1 MATIR
6 KRGELSWEAQVRR
19 QGFPS
24 QTKTFLYRQDAE
36 RWVRQVESEMDR
48 GAFVPRSRS
57 ERATIGSLLDRY
69 LSDVTPSKKNWKS
82 ESEIISRLRSAFGA
96 YSLAGL
102 QPETIT
108 TYRDKMLKE
117 GKAASTVK
125 HYLDTLSVVINHARS
140 EWHFPL
146 TENPC
151 AIVKRPKQP
160 AGRDRRLMPGELRRL
175 LRECRRY
182 KNPILEPLVLLALET
197 AARQGELFTLRW
209 EDVDLTDATIT
220 LRDTKNG
227 STRGV
232 PLTPVAVEVLKGLCP
247 GQDSN
252 VRQLPRGKVLQ
263 ANVAATRIAFIRAM
277 ARARERYEQ
286 VCERAGRELDPH
298 YLKDLRFHDLRH
310 EATSRLF
317 ESAMF
322 DIADVASITGHK
334 TLNMLMRY
342 THLQANRL
350 AARMRKAAAK

>member
-24 QTKTFLYRQDAE
+24 QTKTFIYRQDAE

-57 ERATIGSLLDRY
+57 ERATIGSLLERY
-69 LSDVTPSKKNWKS
+69 SLEVTPQKKNWKS
-82 ESEIISRLRSAFGA
+82 EAEIIGRLRIAFGA

-108 TYRDKMLKE
+108 VYRDRLLKE
-117 GKAASTVK
+117 GRAASTVK

-146 TENPC
+146 PENPC
-151 AIVKRPKQP
+151 AVVKRPRQP

-182 KNPILEPLVLLALET
+182 RNPVLEPLVLLALET

-209 EDVDLTDATIT
+209 EDVDLSDATIT

-232 PLTPVAVEVLKGLCP
+232 PLSPAAVAVLKGLRP
-247 GQDSN
+247 GAGSN
-252 VRQLPRGKVLQ
+252 VALLPRGKVFE
-263 ANVAATRIAFIRAM
+263 ANIAATRIAFIRAL
-277 ARARERYEQ
+277 ARARERYEA
-286 VCERAGRELDPH
+286 VCMRAGREADPR
-298 YLKDLRFHDLRH
+298 YLSDLRFHDLRH

-317 ESAMF
+317 ESGLF
-322 DIADVASITGHK
+322 DMMEVASITGHK
-334 TLNMLMRY
+334 TVSMLKRY

-350 AARMRKAAAK
+350 AAKMHKAAAK